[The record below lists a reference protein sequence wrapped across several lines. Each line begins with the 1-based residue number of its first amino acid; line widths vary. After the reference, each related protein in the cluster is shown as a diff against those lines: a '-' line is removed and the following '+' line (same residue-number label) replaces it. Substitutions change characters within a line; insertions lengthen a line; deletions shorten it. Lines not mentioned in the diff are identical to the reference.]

1 MELKDIST
9 IIILFPDEL
18 EIERRLSYNHTF
30 LVALGGLQSMELK
43 DVSAIIILFPEGLE
57 GRLSYNRTLLV
68 ALAVSI
74 L

>member
-1 MELKDIST
+1 MFFSEG
-9 IIILFPDEL
+9 
-18 EIERRLSYNHTF
+18 IERCLSYNQTF